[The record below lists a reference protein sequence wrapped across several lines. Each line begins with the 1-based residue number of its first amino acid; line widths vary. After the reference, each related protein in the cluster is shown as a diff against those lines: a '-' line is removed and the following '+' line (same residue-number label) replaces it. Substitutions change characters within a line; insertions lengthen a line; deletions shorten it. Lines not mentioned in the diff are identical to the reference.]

1 MGPKK
6 ASSANPTGIR
16 VRITIEMKKEIIDKY
31 ESGVRVADLA
41 RLYKKPKSTIATIVG
56 NRKAIKEAVLAKG
69 LTVFSKQRSQVMEDV
84 ERLLLVWINEKQVA
98 GDSVSQAIIS
108 EKARKLHEDLIKKMP
123 ATSDDVS
130 EFKASKG
137 WFERFKKRSG
147 IHSVIRHGEAAS
159 SDHKAAEKYVQEFKK
174 YIDSE
179 GLKPEQVF
187 NCDETGLFWKKM
199 PSRTY
204 ITEEEKALPGH
215 KPMKDR
221 LTLLMCSNASGDCK
235 VKPLLVYHS
244 ETPRPLRQ
252 KNVLKENLCVLWR
265 ANSKAWVTRDF
276 FYDWLHHAFAPNVK
290 DYLTE
295 KKLELKCLLVLDN
308 APGHPTD
315 VAERLYGDMKFIK
328 VKFLL
333 PNTTPL
339 LQPMDQQVI
348 ANFKKLYTKALFERC
363 FVVTSETQLTLREFW
378 REHLNI
384 LNCVNLIGKAWEGVT
399 KKTLNSAWKKL
410 WPECVDKKDFEG
422 FEANPERI
430 MPVEESIVALGK
442 SLGLE
447 VSGDDVEELVEE
459 DNEELTT
466 DELIDQL
473 QQQEAR
479 PEENGSEEGR
489 EKLPT
494 TKIKEICAKWLE
506 VQTFMDE
513 NHPHTAIASRAGDYY
528 TDNVVKHLREVI
540 KEREVQATMDRYVV
554 RKKSS
559 DSEAGPSGIK
569 RRREVTPEKDST
581 PQVLMEGDSP
591 SKH

>member
-1 MGPKK
+1 
-6 ASSANPTGIR
+6 
-16 VRITIEMKKEIIDKY
+16 
-31 ESGVRVADLA
+31 
-41 RLYKKPKSTIATIVG
+41 
-56 NRKAIKEAVLAKG
+56 
-69 LTVFSKQRSQVMEDV
+69 
-84 ERLLLVWINEKQVA
+84 
-98 GDSVSQAIIS
+98 
-108 EKARKLHEDLIKKMP
+108 MP

-159 SDHKAAEKYVQEFKK
+159 SDHKAAEKYVQEFKE
-174 YIDSE
+174 YIETE

-204 ITEEEKALPGH
+204 ITQEEKALPGH

-221 LTLLMCSNASGDCK
+221 LTLLMCANATGDCK

-244 ETPRPLRQ
+244 ETPRAFRQ
-252 KNVLKENLCVLWR
+252 KNVLKDNLCVLWR
-265 ANSKAWVTRDF
+265 ANSKAWVTREF
-276 FYDWLHHAFAPNVK
+276 FYNWLHHAFAPNVK
-290 DYLTE
+290 NYLTE

-315 VAERLYGDMKFIK
+315 VAERLYGDMSFIK
-328 VKFLL
+328 VKFLP

-348 ANFKKLYTKALFERC
+348 SNFKKLYTKALFERC
-363 FVVTSETQLTLREFW
+363 FVMTSETQLTLREFW
-378 REHLNI
+378 RDHFNI
-384 LNCVNLIGKAWEGVT
+384 LNCVNLIGKAWEEVT
-399 KKTLNSAWKKL
+399 KRTLNSAWKKL
-410 WPECVDKKDFEG
+410 WPECVDKRDFEG
-422 FEANPERI
+422 FEANPENPV
-430 MPVEESIVALGK
+430 PVEESIVALGK
-442 SLGLE
+442 SMGLE
-447 VSGDDVEELVEE
+447 VSGEDVEELVEE

-473 QQQEAR
+473 QEQEAR
-479 PEENGSEEGR
+479 PGETGSEEGR
-489 EKLPT
+489 EKLKKLPT

-528 TDNVVKHLREVI
+528 TDNVVKHFRQVI
-540 KEREVQATMDRYVV
+540 KEREVQATMDRYLV

-569 RRREVTPEKDST
+569 KRREVTPEKDLL

-591 SKH
+591 SKQ